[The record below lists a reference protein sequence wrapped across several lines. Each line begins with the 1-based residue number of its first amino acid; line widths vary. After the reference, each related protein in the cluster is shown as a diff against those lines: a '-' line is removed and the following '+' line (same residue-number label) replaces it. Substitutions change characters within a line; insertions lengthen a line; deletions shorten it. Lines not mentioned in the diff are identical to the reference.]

1 MRSNFHAMCATLAA
15 LRAAGALP
23 PGGGEGGGGG
33 GAGFVDGVLLDL
45 GVSSM
50 QLDRPERGFS
60 FMHDG
65 PLDMRMDPSSPL
77 TAAEVVNTY
86 PEAELAR
93 ILVDYGEYTPPQAR
107 GLARRI
113 CSVRAGAGGEGGWI
127 GSTAELVRLL
137 RLRREDVP
145 MRLRRRGGAGK
156 AGGAGAGAGGRHPA
170 TKLFQSLRIAV
181 NGELQSLERALG
193 DDRVY
198 DMMAVGGRLAVIT
211 FHSLEDRIVKRAFRA
226 RAAAPGGGGG
236 GAGGARFRVVTRKPI
251 VPDEA
256 EMASNPRSRS
266 AKLRVLERVG

>member
-1 MRSNFHAMCATLAA
+1 
-15 LRAAGALP
+15 
-23 PGGGEGGGGG
+23 
-33 GAGFVDGVLLDL
+33 
-45 GVSSM
+45 
-50 QLDRPERGFS
+50 
-60 FMHDG
+60 
-65 PLDMRMDPSSPL
+65 
-77 TAAEVVNTY
+77 
-86 PEAELAR
+86 
-93 ILVDYGEYTPPQAR
+93 
-107 GLARRI
+107 
-113 CSVRAGAGGEGGWI
+113 
-127 GSTAELVRLL
+127 
-137 RLRREDVP
+137 

-236 GAGGARFRVVTRKPI
+236 GAGGGRFRVVTRKPI